1 VEGVEMSKETHSF
14 NNFYRGKRVLVTGH
28 TGFKGSWLTLWLLQ
42 LGADV
47 AGISAYLPS
56 KPCNFEALD
65 LETRMQHHVGDIRDL
80 DRVMQVFDDFQPHLV
95 FHLAAQA
102 IVRRSYDDPKLTFD
116 TNIGGTVNVLEC
128 IRSHDCVETA
138 VIITSDKCYR
148 NTEWVWGYREN
159 DPLGGNDP
167 YSASKGCA
175 EIVINSYC

>member
-1 VEGVEMSKETHSF
+1 LEGVEMSKESNPF
-14 NNFYRGKRVLVTGH
+14 GDFYRGKRVLVTGH

-56 KPCNFEALD
+56 KPCNFEVLD
-65 LETRMQHHVGDIRDL
+65 LETRMEHYVGDIRDL

-116 TNIGGTVNVLEC
+116 TNIGGV
-128 IRSHDCVETA
+128 
-138 VIITSDKCYR
+138 
-148 NTEWVWGYREN
+148 
-159 DPLGGNDP
+159 
-167 YSASKGCA
+167 YSIARLC
-175 EIVINSYC
+175 